1 MNFTNFKQSSK
12 SFGLGYGIQPK
23 RNLNRFVK
31 WPAYIRLQ
39 RQKKILSLR
48 LKVPPSIAQFSH
60 VLDKSTAAQAFKLL
74 NNYRPETR
82 AEKKARLEKEAAAVA
97 DGKTKQ
103 DASEKPYTVKYG
115 LKHVVALIENKKPQL
130 VLVADDVDPI
140 ELVVF
145 IPALCRKVG
154 VPYAIVKGKAR
165 LGTLVHK
172 KTATVVALTDVRAG
186 DKAALSSLL
195 SAIESN
201 YTTQHE
207 ESRKKW
213 GGGVLGSKSVAK
225 IEKRA
230 RLAAETLKI

>member
-1 MNFTNFKQSSK
+1 M
-12 SFGLGYGIQPK
+12 
-23 RNLNRFVK
+23 
-31 WPAYIRLQ
+31 
-39 RQKKILSLR
+39 
-48 LKVPPSIAQFSH
+48 
-60 VLDKSTAAQAFKLL
+60 
-74 NNYRPETR
+74 NNYRFETR
-82 AEKKARLEKEAAAVA
+82 AEKKTRLEKEAAAVA
-97 DGKTKQ
+97 EGKSKKE
-103 DASEKPYTVKYG
+103 ASEKPYTVKYG

-140 ELVVF
+140 ELVIF

-195 SAIESN
+195 SAIEAN

-207 ESRKKW
+207 ENRKKW